1 MGDNRT
7 CDAVDI
13 VGIMLWCHP
22 VHIAINP
29 AQLSHRARHIFTIMS
44 EQTENDSSTVEDPE
58 EQTDAS
64 TSEPSVVMDEVS
76 DIIDGMSVTM
86 STVDAVNDN
95 RDDADTEDGDALAHA
110 DADIL
115 ALVREMGGVVT
126 VDTDDN
132 DDHDGNVDGNG
143 DTVDNS
149 VDENGDTDRTGKSS
163 YDPGMLRLIFGL
175 MILGLAVT
183 VITMLTSFAYPIPV
197 IGPWNLAVGVFMI
210 LYGFLFLL
218 DWRR

>member
-1 MGDNRT
+1 
-7 CDAVDI
+7 
-13 VGIMLWCHP
+13 
-22 VHIAINP
+22 
-29 AQLSHRARHIFTIMS
+29 MS
-44 EQTENDSSTVEDPE
+44 EQTETESSTIDDPA

-64 TSEPSVVMDEVS
+64 TGEPSVVMDEVS
-76 DIIDGMSVTM
+76 DIIDGMSVPASAT
-86 STVDAVNDN
+86 DATDPVNDN
-95 RDDADTEDGDALAHA
+95 RDDADTEDSDALAHA

-115 ALVREMGGVVT
+115 ALVREMGGAVT

-132 DDHDGNVDGNG
+132 DDHDGNGDANVDNAR
-143 DTVDNS
+143 TVDE
-149 VDENGDTDRTGKSS
+149 DGDTDRTGKSS

>member
-1 MGDNRT
+1 M
-7 CDAVDI
+7 
-13 VGIMLWCHP
+13 
-22 VHIAINP
+22 
-29 AQLSHRARHIFTIMS
+29 
-44 EQTENDSSTVEDPE
+44 ETESSTVDDPA

-76 DIIDGMSVTM
+76 DIIDGMSVPASAT
-86 STVDAVNDN
+86 DATDPVNDN

-115 ALVREMGGVVT
+115 ALVREMGGVVPEDNDANGDANVDNART
-126 VDTDDN
+126 VDE
-132 DDHDGNVDGNG
+132 
-143 DTVDNS
+143 
-149 VDENGDTDRTGKSS
+149 DEDTDRTSKHS

-175 MILGLAVT
+175 MIIGLAVT

-197 IGPWNLAVGVFMI
+197 IGPWNLAIGVFMI